1 LPVSR
6 VQGHPARH
14 PGRSP
19 RTSRVTLDG
28 VTLDGVTLDG
38 VTLDGVTL
46 DGVTLDGVTLDGV
59 TLDGVRP
66 GRLAILVKRCHEMR
80 VYGAKIVISAPWIS
94 RGHGRKD
101 TLGTAR
107 TR

>member
-1 LPVSR
+1 MPVSR

-19 RTSRVTLDG
+19 RTSR
-28 VTLDGVTLDG
+28 VTLDG